1 MLSKF
6 SVQGDTAPRFLYSVH
21 IKLKVWAVGSYSS
34 GPPAGGTFVLMST
47 EYRNQGAVSPC
58 TNTQLVFQS
67 QQKVVFYQMDHPVL
81 MLCNEMIPKG
91 SQTDLRCS

>member
-34 GPPAGGTFVLMST
+34 GPPAGGTYVLMST
-47 EYRNQGAVSPC
+47 EYRNQGDVSPC
-58 TNTQLVFQS
+58 NAVGENLLNGI
-67 QQKVVFYQMDHPVL
+67 KVSYLKFGREAVTKTIARFYRYPL
-81 MLCNEMIPKG
+81 
-91 SQTDLRCS
+91 